1 MSIVLDTNVLISAFL
16 FRGLS
21 ASVYDYCV
29 LQANVYLSE
38 WIMEEFLEKLE
49 QKFAVNLEKRKAIEE
64 VIRDRVIISE
74 PTTLLPTI
82 CRDEDDNHVLQ
93 IAESV
98 SAKFLITG
106 DKDLLVLKEYKN
118 IKILTPG
125 AFNNIVVTDNE

>member
-1 MSIVLDTNVLISAFL
+1 MRIVLDTNVLISAFL

-29 LQANVYLSE
+29 SQTEVHLSE
-38 WIMEEFLEKLE
+38 WIMKEFLEKLE
-49 QKFAVNLEKRKAIEE
+49 QKFAINLGKRKAIEE

-93 IAESV
+93 IAESA
-98 SAKFLITG
+98 SANFLVTG
-106 DKDLLVLKEYKN
+106 DQDLLVLKEYK
-118 IKILTPG
+118 ISKIVTPR
-125 AFNNIVVTDNE
+125 AFSDVVINNNE